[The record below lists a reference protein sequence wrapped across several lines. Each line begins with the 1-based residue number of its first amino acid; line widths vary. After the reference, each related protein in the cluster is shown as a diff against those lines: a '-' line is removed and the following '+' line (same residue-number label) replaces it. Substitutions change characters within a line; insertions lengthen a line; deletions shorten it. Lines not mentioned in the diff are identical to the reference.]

1 MYALTLLYVA
11 AYFRYCSL
19 HSLIIRLICS
29 LSVMDHSKFALTLD
43 DGDLGET
50 VAGGSFARRSVR
62 VCGAQCV
69 ARRLDDLAARSELGE
84 EDWREL
90 LSRLDSACQLL
101 SSLRHPNLV
110 LFVGVHGEGTRDVA
124 IVTERLFID
133 LERFISCY
141 SSGAKLSLKLH
152 ILCDVSSAL
161 RYLHSAG
168 VAHNFL
174 QASSVMLTQDLHAKL
189 ADVEMSRIVD
199 GTPTDPLKDYMPPE
213 SLSDPP
219 VTGPEGDCFSF
230 GHMSLYL
237 INDIYPQPHP
247 PSEGDDTSLS
257 LQVERRRQWIDLVGS
272 DHCLH
277 ALILDCLTDQPT
289 ARPRMETINL
299 RLGQLCQEHPRNLTD
314 AMSVLQPSGTAR
326 SLVSCVSIL

>member
-19 HSLIIRLICS
+19 HSLAIRLICS

-69 ARRLDDLAARSELGE
+69 ARRLDDLAARGELGE
-84 EDWREL
+84 EDWQEL

-141 SSGAKLSLKLH
+141 SSGAKLSLKLQFLLLLA
-152 ILCDVSSAL
+152 IQLLLLVLVYLLCVRLLPASMFTLWFDVYSTRWYVVL
-161 RYLHSAG
+161 TRG
-168 VAHNFL
+168 V
-174 QASSVMLTQDLHAKL
+174 M
-189 ADVEMSRIVD
+189 
-199 GTPTDPLKDYMPPE
+199 
-213 SLSDPP
+213 
-219 VTGPEGDCFSF
+219 
-230 GHMSLYL
+230 
-237 INDIYPQPHP
+237 
-247 PSEGDDTSLS
+247 
-257 LQVERRRQWIDLVGS
+257 
-272 DHCLH
+272 
-277 ALILDCLTDQPT
+277 
-289 ARPRMETINL
+289 
-299 RLGQLCQEHPRNLTD
+299 
-314 AMSVLQPSGTAR
+314 
-326 SLVSCVSIL
+326 